1 MKNNILYLDD
11 TFDQRNMVKMIL
23 ETVGIQVETAVDG
36 QEGLRKVANNRPDL
50 ILLDLRMPKLGG
62 FEFLK
67 IIKSQPNTKDIPVV
81 VISAWAN
88 SASQE
93 EVMSAGAAAFITK
106 PYELDELISVV
117 QKHLAR

>member
-1 MKNNILYLDD
+1 VKNNILYLDD